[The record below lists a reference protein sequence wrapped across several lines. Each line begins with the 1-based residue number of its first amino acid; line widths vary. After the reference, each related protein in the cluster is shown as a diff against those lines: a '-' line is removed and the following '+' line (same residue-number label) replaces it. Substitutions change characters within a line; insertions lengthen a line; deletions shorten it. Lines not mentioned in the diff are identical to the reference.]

1 MKHLV
6 LFFFMCFLCFK
17 QNILVILSD
26 KLGSNHLKDQT
37 WRLSLSL
44 LTTLDRGGNNLLLA
58 ALGDKNRVDVG
69 KNTTLG
75 NGDTT
80 KKLVKLLVIAN
91 SKLDVAGD
99 NTGLLVVTGS
109 VTGKLKDLS
118 SEVLEDGSKVDRG
131 SGTNT
136 GGELALLQ
144 VAANTGDRELK
155 TGLTGLADRLGG

>member
-1 MKHLV
+1 M
-6 LFFFMCFLCFK
+6 
-17 QNILVILSD
+17 
-26 KLGSNHLKDQT
+26 
-37 WRLSLSL
+37 LSL
-44 LTTLDRGGNNLLLA
+44 LATLGRCSSDFLLA

-69 KNTTLG
+69 KNTALSDS
-75 NGDTT
+75 NTT
-80 KKLVKLLVIAN
+80 EKLVELLVIADG
-91 SKLDVAGD
+91 KLDVAGD
-99 NTGLLVVTGS
+99 NTSLLVVTGS